1 MNAKIVLLLSFFIIS
16 TACNKGKYTSKPQL
30 SLKELNSTKLSF
42 SGDQLAF
49 TFNFTDKEGDID
61 SLLISRVSKVCS
73 DTADTRYRLAKTSFF
88 YRIPPFTYTK
98 FQSGELK
105 VLFGYNTSDSN
116 ILSLSTCIDSNT
128 SAAKNDTSYFRFC
141 LKDKEGNL
149 SDTLQ
154 SPAIVFLKN

>member
-1 MNAKIVLLLSFFIIS
+1 MNAKIAILLGLIS
-16 TACNKGKYTSKPQL
+16 ICTSCNKGKYSTKPQL
-30 SLKELNSTKLSF
+30 SLKDLNSTKLSF

-105 VLFGYNTSDSN
+105 VLFGYNTIDSN
-116 ILSLSTCIDSNT
+116 ILSLSTCIDSVT

-141 LKDKEGNL
+141 LKDKQGNL
-149 SDTLQ
+149 SDTFQ
-154 SPAIVFLKN
+154 SPAIVFLRN